1 MKCSCSFV
9 DFRGHLPFLETKNR
23 PLFSLAII
31 FCLSFIFLHPKPVL
45 WTQTVSST
53 SVGLYGSML
62 ELRHWNIAGY
72 LGDFSSRESEKRAYF
87 YFWNPKWFLQ
97 NMNVL
102 CSSYSHIFCF
112 QFLIRSV
119 LLPITKFYI
128 LEKPP
133 HHFFLLLTFFFL
145 FVYQYQYVALYLFAS
160 ILLHKYFDSC
170 IFQVLYL
177 QVQIFGLF
185 HFSTFF

>member
-102 CSSYSHIFCF
+102 CSSYSHIF
-112 QFLIRSV
+112 
-119 LLPITKFYI
+119 
-128 LEKPP
+128 
-133 HHFFLLLTFFFL
+133 L
-145 FVYQYQYVALYLFAS
+145 FS
-160 ILLHKYFDSC
+160 ILDKVCITSNYKILHLRETSSSFFPTTYIFFPFCLPVPICSIVPICLYF
-170 IFQVLYL
+170 V
-177 QVQIFGLF
+177 
-185 HFSTFF
+185 T